1 MNPKF
6 EIGNYVETVQ
16 QGPFDH
22 FHRTECGFIVARAL
36 TFVETKRGFVETWL
50 YKTTIDEKIFFP
62 EHRLRQYTCKE
73 IEEKL
78 AKRLEEYEKV
88 SQPKMSLWIEKFKGD
103 PSDKPCE
110 FDNYIKYMEEQQQKQ
125 IKSATFYIDKY
136 KDIIEKYNSFN
147 K

>member
-1 MNPKF
+1 MEPIF

-36 TFVETKRGFVETWL
+36 TFVSTKRGFVETWL
-50 YKTTIDEKIFFP
+50 YKTTSDEKIFFP
-62 EHRLRQYTCKE
+62 EHRLCHYTCKE

-78 AKRLEEYEKV
+78 AKSLEEYEKL
-88 SQPKMSLWIEKFKGD
+88 SQPKMSLWMEKFKGKD
-103 PSDKPCE
+103 RPPCE

-125 IKSATFYIDKY
+125 IKLTTFYIDKY